1 LLTLKTESE
10 SSELNCVYQGYPAG
24 ASPGDTRILFNDIC
38 ITVTNYKSD
47 IMKTKNPL
55 VVVLA
60 VILLIS
66 PILTSGF
73 PGVKPDKQSIKFE
86 RKKTALFNGKD
97 LTNWEFFLRKATVD
111 PAMVFTVQNGLIHF
125 TPYPWGYMRTKE
137 SYSDYKLHVEW
148 RWPVEATNSGVFIH
162 YVPRDSTSFT
172 WIECQLGAGN
182 AGDFICERGI
192 DMDERINKA
201 KGGVKKLAESSEK
214 KTGEWNTMEVICIGN
229 SIKVF
234 VNGVLQNTGTN
245 VNVSNGSIG
254 LQVEGKE
261 IEFRNVYIRKQKK

>member
-1 LLTLKTESE
+1 MKN
-10 SSELNCVYQGYPAG
+10 LNTVLA
-24 ASPGDTRILFNDIC
+24 ALITFLIL
-38 ITVTNYKSD
+38 S
-47 IMKTKNPL
+47 PL
-55 VVVLA
+55 V
-60 VILLIS
+60 S
-66 PILTSGF
+66 SGF
-73 PGVKPDKQSIKFE
+73 PGSKQEKESVKFE

-97 LTNWEFFLRKATVD
+97 LNNWEFFLRKATID
-111 PAMVFTVQNGLIHF
+111 PARVFTVSNGLIRF
-125 TPYPWGYMRTKE
+125 APYPWGYMRTKE

-192 DMDERINKA
+192 DMDERINKT

-214 KTGEWNTMEVICIGN
+214 KTGEWNIMEVICIGN

-234 VNGVLQNTGTN
+234 VNGVLQNTGTH
-245 VNVSNGSIG
+245 VNVTGGSIG

-261 IEFRNVYIRKQKK
+261 IEFRKVYIRKQKK